1 MWKISKNKLN
11 KPDED
16 KDNTICIINIKE
28 KDKDKSKCIDNM
40 LTMAYFKKE
49 NELIN
54 NNNWTR
60 KKTVILYLKYVK
72 SGYSIVI
79 ITMHT

>member
-1 MWKISKNKLN
+1 MISKNKLN
-11 KPDED
+11 RPDED
-16 KDNTICIINIKE
+16 KDNIICIINIKE

-40 LTMAYFKKE
+40 LTTVYFKEK

-60 KKTVILYLKYVK
+60 KKPSSSLE
-72 SGYSIVI
+72 
-79 ITMHT
+79 